1 MPEGLL
7 RLFAAR
13 PLSQIARDLVDI
25 LIVAWVIYRAL
36 LVLRGTRAIQ
46 MAVGLGIA
54 LLVYLG
60 ARTFHFVTLQ
70 NLLSWLLSSIVL
82 IVVVVFQND
91 IRRALIRMG
100 GTAWFTG
107 GREQQSRV
115 IDEVVAA
122 ATELARHRMGALIAF
137 EQDANVLEF
146 VKSEGIQLDCVVT
159 RELLVSLFV
168 PESVNKLHDGAV
180 LIRDLKIAR
189 AGVFFPMPDTKIL
202 DAQLGSRH
210 RAALGIT
217 EETDAV
223 VVVVSE
229 ERGTISFCF
238 SGNIVSNLDGQS
250 LRHALLGLFGRSAK
264 KKRGASKKA
273 AAPVSAGTPAP
284 VSVAQTRGSTPDAL
298 AKSGAITVKTPPPSV
313 ARPSTATP
321 PATTTLMRASP
332 ASAESLAARQAS
344 GPMPA
349 GKPAAPAQPT
359 STPMRP
365 SMPPEPPRGADA
377 APTSIRASSFVP
389 MTTKRAD
396 DEESPSSRRPPR
408 LTGASAT
415 ASPIPAALPAIPL
428 PPAALPLAAL
438 PPAIVEK
445 EIPSD
450 PPPSGPI
457 QAESDGDDQDAPIV
471 SPRSSNASSPP
482 PSLPPAALP
491 AEPSGDHR

>member
-1 MPEGLL
+1 MLEGFE

-13 PLSQIARDLVDI
+13 PLTQVLVDLLDI
-25 LIVAWVIYRAL
+25 IIVAWVIYRAL

-46 MAVGLGIA
+46 MAIGLGIV

-60 ARTFHFVTLQ
+60 AKIFHFVTLL
-70 NLLSWLLSSIVL
+70 NLLSSLLSSIVL

-100 GTAWFTG
+100 GTDWFRG

-146 VKSEGIQLDCVVT
+146 VKSEGIQLDCTVT

-189 AGVFFPMPDTKIL
+189 AGVFFPMPDTKVI

-250 LRHALLGLFGRSAK
+250 LRHALLGLFGRSTRKKPLGAK
-264 KKRGASKKA
+264 KLSPATSVRAPGPLSQGRGTVSIPPESKLAGAVKA
-273 AAPVSAGTPAP
+273 A
-284 VSVAQTRGSTPDAL
+284 
-298 AKSGAITVKTPPPSV
+298 SGKIA
-313 ARPSTATP
+313 
-321 PATTTLMRASP
+321 
-332 ASAESLAARQAS
+332 
-344 GPMPA
+344 
-349 GKPAAPAQPT
+349 T
-359 STPMRP
+359 STPMREATRVAPP
-365 SMPPEPPRGADA
+365 SPDSSPMVSELSSMGRTSAPIPQA
-377 APTSIRASSFVP
+377 ALRTLDSAVSPVISPAGPASARSSSFVP
-389 MTTKRAD
+389 APQKR
-396 DEESPSSRRPPR
+396 EEGTATPKPSVPDAGPVTISPSR
-408 LTGASAT
+408 
-415 ASPIPAALPAIPL
+415 
-428 PPAALPLAAL
+428 
-438 PPAIVEK
+438 
-445 EIPSD
+445 
-450 PPPSGPI
+450 
-457 QAESDGDDQDAPIV
+457 DD
-471 SPRSSNASSPP
+471 S
-482 PSLPPAALP
+482 
-491 AEPSGDHR
+491 

>member
-7 RLFAAR
+7 HFFKPR
-13 PLSQIARDLVDI
+13 PWGDVAIDIVDI
-25 LIVAWVIYRAL
+25 VVVTYIIYRAL
-36 LVLRGTRAIQ
+36 LVLRGTRAMQ
-46 MAVGLGIA
+46 MGTGLGVFFLIYGVSRYA
-54 LLVYLG
+54 GL
-60 ARTFHFVTLQ
+60 VTL
-70 NLLSWLLSSIVL
+70 NHLFSKLLESIILV
-82 IVVVVFQND
+82 VVVVFQND

-146 VKSEGIQLDCVVT
+146 VKSDGIPLDSVVT

-189 AGVFFPMPDTKIL
+189 AGIFFPMPDTKIL

-250 LRHALLGLFGRSAK
+250 LRHALLGLFGRSA
-264 KKRGASKKA
+264 RKKA
-273 AAPVSAGTPAP
+273 RAGGPP
-284 VSVAQTRGSTPDAL
+284 KKAQTPTASPARPSLVDTGSAQKPAL
-298 AKSGAITVKTPPPSV
+298 SAKIPANSLGRVNTAPLPSGPTVKTPRGHDTTRRNSLNTPF
-313 ARPSTATP
+313 ATP
-321 PATTTLMRASP
+321 NFEAS
-332 ASAESLAARQAS
+332 S
-344 GPMPA
+344 GPVTT
-349 GKPAAPAQPT
+349 KSS
-359 STPMRP
+359 STPMR
-365 SMPPEPPRGADA
+365 SSNDPPV
-377 APTSIRASSFVP
+377 PTSVGG
-389 MTTKRAD
+389 
-396 DEESPSSRRPPR
+396 PSSVRRPTFIP
-408 LTGASAT
+408 AT
-415 ASPIPAALPAIPL
+415 APRRINNDDDDGNPGGQGSAP
-428 PPAALPLAAL
+428 
-438 PPAIVEK
+438 
-445 EIPSD
+445 PSD
-450 PPPSGPI
+450 DS
-457 QAESDGDDQDAPIV
+457 
-471 SPRSSNASSPP
+471 
-482 PSLPPAALP
+482 
-491 AEPSGDHR
+491 

>member
-1 MPEGLL
+1 MLEGLL

-13 PLSQIARDLVDI
+13 SFTQVLVDLVDI
-25 LIVAWVIYRAL
+25 IIVAWVIYRAL

-46 MAVGLGIA
+46 MAVGLGIV

-60 ARTFHFVTLQ
+60 AKFFQLVTLL
-70 NLLSWLLSSIVL
+70 NLLSSLLSSIVL

-91 IRRALIRMG
+91 IRRALIRVG

-146 VKSEGIQLDCVVT
+146 VKSEGIQLDSVVT

-168 PESVNKLHDGAV
+168 PESVNKLHDGAI

-250 LRHALLGLFGRSAK
+250 LRHALLGLFGRSMRKKRPGAK
-264 KKRGASKKA
+264 KPAPAPAPTPVVRP
-273 AAPVSAGTPAP
+273 AAPMAQSRAGIGHPATTPITAPPKAQPAGKVSTSTLMREGGRQESMPSMSDALTKSSSALIPQASIRGVDTSSGPASTARPASFVPPPLKRSSDETSGGAQPAP
-284 VSVAQTRGSTPDAL
+284 ISRPQGTDG
-298 AKSGAITVKTPPPSV
+298 SGAGPSGP
-313 ARPSTATP
+313 APTP
-321 PATTTLMRASP
+321 PA
-332 ASAESLAARQAS
+332 
-344 GPMPA
+344 
-349 GKPAAPAQPT
+349 
-359 STPMRP
+359 
-365 SMPPEPPRGADA
+365 
-377 APTSIRASSFVP
+377 
-389 MTTKRAD
+389 
-396 DEESPSSRRPPR
+396 EES
-408 LTGASAT
+408 
-415 ASPIPAALPAIPL
+415 
-428 PPAALPLAAL
+428 
-438 PPAIVEK
+438 
-445 EIPSD
+445 
-450 PPPSGPI
+450 
-457 QAESDGDDQDAPIV
+457 
-471 SPRSSNASSPP
+471 
-482 PSLPPAALP
+482 
-491 AEPSGDHR
+491 

>member
-1 MPEGLL
+1 VLEFLG
-7 RLFAAR
+7 RLFEGR
-13 PLSQIARDLVDI
+13 PPQQVARDILDV

-46 MAVGLGIA
+46 MAIGLGIV
-54 LLVYLG
+54 LLVSLG
-60 ARTFHFVTLQ
+60 AQVIKLATLHW
-70 NLLSWLLSSIVL
+70 LLSSLLSSIVL
-82 IVVVVFQND
+82 VIVVVFQND

-100 GTAWFTG
+100 NTAWFSG

-146 VKSEGIQLDCVVT
+146 TKSEGIQLDSVVT

-250 LRHALLGLFGRSAK
+250 LRHALLGLFGRSAR
-264 KKRGASKKA
+264 KKRPGAKKA
-273 AAPVSAGTPAP
+273 PASVAPAP
-284 VSVAQTRGSTPDAL
+284 GAPSHTTTLRPPPPMSTSRVSSTVVVPPTPPLGIAATKAAQPGKLIGPSTPMRQAEGPVTRRSDPRDAD
-298 AKSGAITVKTPPPSV
+298 GPP
-313 ARPSTATP
+313 PSTATP
-321 PATTTLMRASP
+321 GPTSVAPRATTFVPTSPATPKRP
-332 ASAESLAARQAS
+332 QEE
-344 GPMPA
+344 GA
-349 GKPAAPAQPT
+349 G
-359 STPMRP
+359 
-365 SMPPEPPRGADA
+365 
-377 APTSIRASSFVP
+377 
-389 MTTKRAD
+389 
-396 DEESPSSRRPPR
+396 ESP
-408 LTGASAT
+408 
-415 ASPIPAALPAIPL
+415 
-428 PPAALPLAAL
+428 
-438 PPAIVEK
+438 
-445 EIPSD
+445 
-450 PPPSGPI
+450 
-457 QAESDGDDQDAPIV
+457 DDD
-471 SPRSSNASSPP
+471 S
-482 PSLPPAALP
+482 
-491 AEPSGDHR
+491 